1 MLVEITKLF
10 GIKVYTHKGS
20 FVGEISDVII
30 DFDRDSIYGIYVEE
44 SNPDLVE
51 NGAAIS
57 IPFRMVKSVDEIM
70 LLKSFPEKVKVKS
83 T

>member
-10 GIKVYTHKGS
+10 GIKVYSHKGS
-20 FVGEISDVII
+20 FVGDISDVII
-30 DFDRDSIYGIYVEE
+30 DFDRGSIYGIYVEE

-57 IPFRMVKSVDEIM
+57 IPFRMVKSVDEVM